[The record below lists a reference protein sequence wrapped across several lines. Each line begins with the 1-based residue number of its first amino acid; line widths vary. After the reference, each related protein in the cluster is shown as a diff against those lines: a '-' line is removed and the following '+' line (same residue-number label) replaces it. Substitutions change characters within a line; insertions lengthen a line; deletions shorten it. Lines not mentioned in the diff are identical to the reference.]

1 MDGLKGLNADDMR
14 AVGQQARQGV
24 LMGRITCN
32 KPHEKIA
39 AAADHVTF
47 PRFGPGA
54 HLCLEG
60 FEHATLL
67 AFKTYQGVKVQGPA
81 QQGRINLS
89 VVALDNSQFLKPPHA
104 SQAGR
109 RGNTGATG
117 QFHIGHAS
125 ISLEFGDDLPVDG
138 IQFNLCGVRRCVHF
152 TLMYMAGDMIRK
164 DGTCVGSL
172 YMGDP
177 DTH

>member
-1 MDGLKGLNADDMR
+1 MDGLKGLDADDVR
-14 AVGQQARQGV
+14 AVGQQARQSV
-24 LMGRITCN
+24 LMGSITRD
-32 KPHEKIA
+32 KTHEKIA
-39 AAADHVTF
+39 PAADHVTF
-47 PRFGPGA
+47 PRFGPGT

-60 FEHATLL
+60 FKHAPLL
-67 AFKTYQGVKVQGPA
+67 ALKADQGVEIQGPA
-81 QQGRINLS
+81 QQGRINLGMI
-89 VVALDNSQFLKPPHA
+89 ALDDSQFLKPPHT

-109 RGNTGATG
+109 RGDAGTAG

-125 ISLEFGDDLPVDG
+125 IGLEFGDDLPVDG
-138 IQFNLCGVRRCVHF
+138 IQFNRCGVRRCVHF
-152 TLMYMAGDMIRK
+152 TLTYMAGDMIRK